1 MPMWLAKSYISYQE
15 VATFC
20 AFQVALVVEN
30 LPANAGDARD
40 MGSIPGSRRS
50 PGVGNGNPLQYFWLE
65 NPIDKRSLSSYSPW
79 GPTVHGVTKSQTWLK
94 WLSMSQEIE
103 LRPSAVK
110 VQSPNHW
117 TTRKSPKNNSK
128 VMNFQTLKIDK
139 LLEKYKVPD
148 KFKKQV
154 NPK

>member
-1 MPMWLAKSYISYQE
+1 MACKILH
-15 VATFC
+15 
-20 AFQVALVVEN
+20 L
-30 LPANAGDARD
+30 L
-40 MGSIPGSRRS
+40 PGSGYILCFPGGASGREPACQCRRCKRHGFDPWVRKIPWS
-50 PGVGNGNPLQYFWLE
+50 REWQPTQIFLTGKSHR
-65 NPIDKRSLSSYSPW
+65 KRSLSSYSPW

-94 WLSMSQEIE
+94 WLSMSPEIE

-117 TTRKSPKNNSK
+117 TTRESPKNNSK